1 MFKLLIMCL
10 AASGS
15 LDYRVPEPVS
25 LYFYFDSLSS
35 YDLFFIIIAYPSPAE
50 PFTVR
55 VSGSPPD
62 AYVKEFPSKN
72 HGKPQYEARVFAVGC
87 CYFFMRNSHKAVLYV
102 SVKLPNFATEKAWR

>member
-1 MFKLLIMCL
+1 MCL

-35 YDLFFIIIAYPSPAE
+35 YDLFFYHHRLSVTRRAFYGARP
-50 PFTVR
+50 
-55 VSGSPPD
+55 GSPTD